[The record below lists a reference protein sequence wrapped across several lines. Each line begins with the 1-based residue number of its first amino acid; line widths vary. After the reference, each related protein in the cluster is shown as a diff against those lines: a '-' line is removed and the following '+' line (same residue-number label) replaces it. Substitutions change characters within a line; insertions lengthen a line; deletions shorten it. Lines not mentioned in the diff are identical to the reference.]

1 MNIVDEYKKKHPG
14 SVRLHERALALF
26 TANGATHSSRIF
38 DPFRPYITH
47 AKGSKKWDVDGN
59 EYIDFTVSHGALL
72 LGHSHPEVVKAVQ
85 EQMAKG
91 VHYGDN
97 HELEIEWGELVKAII
112 PSAERVEFVACGN
125 EASMLT
131 LRLGRV
137 FTGRKRILKFEEHFH
152 GWNDQLAPPDSAGV
166 LPEDNLINT
175 VTIPANDLNQVEEEL
190 MKREYAVLITEAG
203 GGHMGGQIP
212 LEKDFVRA
220 LPELAHRYGTLWVLD
235 EVVTG
240 FRELTGSWQS
250 LVALKPDLT
259 ILGKAIG
266 GGLTVGAV
274 VGRADIM
281 DAFNP
286 SRPIE
291 QRIRHS
297 GTWNANP
304 LTAAAG
310 IAACRLY
317 QTGEHQ
323 KKAAETAGYFR
334 EQANR
339 VLTEKGIEGRFY
351 GRNIIHL
358 YLGPADFEP
367 TDDTL
372 PPTKDIDRLMQRQN
386 LPVLNQLTLH
396 LLQRGVACLRSNL
409 WVMSSAHTKEDI
421 DYTIEALTGSFDA
434 LVAEGTLKPASWEL
448 QRNRIEMKEV

>member
-14 SVRLHERALALF
+14 SAKLHERALALF
-26 TANGATHSSRIF
+26 TANGATHASRIF

-47 AKGSKKWDVDGN
+47 ARGSRKWDVDGN
-59 EYIDFTVSHGALL
+59 EYIDYTMGHGSLL

-85 EQMAKG
+85 EQMARG
-91 VHYGDN
+91 VHYGES
-97 HELEIEWGELVKAII
+97 HELEIEWGELIKSII

-125 EASMLT
+125 EANMMA

-137 FTGRKRILKFEEHFH
+137 FTSRKKVLKFEEHFH
-152 GWNDQLAPPDSAGV
+152 GWSDQLVAPGAAGV
-166 LPEDNLINT
+166 PPEDNRINT
-175 VTIPANDLNQVEEEL
+175 VTIPANDLKRVEEEL
-190 MKREYAVLITEAG
+190 AKREYAVLITEG
-203 GGHMGGQIP
+203 GGARMGGQAP
-212 LEKDFVRA
+212 LDEDFARV
-220 LPELAHRYGTLWVLD
+220 LPELAHRYGTIWVLD

-240 FRELTGSWQS
+240 FRELPGSWQS
-250 LVALKPDLT
+250 LIGVKADLT
-259 ILGKAIG
+259 SLGKCVG

-286 SRPIE
+286 SRPAE

-304 LTAAAG
+304 LEAAAG

-323 KKAAETAGYFR
+323 KKAAEAAGYFR

-339 VLTEKGIEGRFY
+339 VLKEKGIEGRFY
-351 GRNIIHL
+351 GRNIVHL

-367 TDDTL
+367 ADDTL
-372 PPTKDIDRLMQRQN
+372 PPTKDFGKLMSTKSQPILTQLALHQLQGGVTPHRL
-386 LPVLNQLTLH
+386 
-396 LLQRGVACLRSNL
+396 NL
-409 WVMSSAHTKEDI
+409 WIMSSAHTKEDI
-421 DYTIEALTGSFDA
+421 DGTIEVLTDSFDA
-434 LVAEGTLKPASWEL
+434 LITEGILKAAS
-448 QRNRIEMKEV
+448 

>member
-1 MNIVDEYKKKHPG
+1 MNIVAEYKKKHSG
-14 SVRLHERALALF
+14 SVKLHERALALF

-47 AKGSKKWDVDGN
+47 AKGSRKWDVDGN
-59 EYIDFTVSHGALL
+59 EYIDFTMCHGALL

-85 EQMAKG
+85 EQMARG
-91 VHYGDN
+91 VQYGES
-97 HELEIEWGELVKAII
+97 HELEIEWGELVKGLL

-125 EASMLT
+125 EADMMA
-131 LRLGRV
+131 LRLGRI
-137 FTGRKRILKFEEHFH
+137 FTSRKKVLKFEEHFH
-152 GWNDQLAPPDSAGV
+152 GWNDHLVRPGSAGV
-166 LPEDNLINT
+166 LPEDNIINT
-175 VTIPANDLNQVEEEL
+175 ITIPANDLNRVEEEL
-190 MKREYAVLITEAG
+190 AKREYAVLITEAG
-203 GGHMGGQIP
+203 GAHMGGQVP
-212 LEKDFVRA
+212 LDEDFTRA
-220 LPELAHRYGTLWVLD
+220 LPELAHRYGTIWVLD

-240 FRELTGSWQS
+240 FRELTGSWQG
-250 LVALKPDLT
+250 VVGVKPDLAT
-259 ILGKAIG
+259 LGKCVS
-266 GGLTVGAV
+266 GGLTAGAV

-286 SRPIE
+286 HRPVE
-291 QRIRHS
+291 QRIIHT

-339 VLTEKGIEGRFY
+339 VLKEKGIEGRFY

-367 TDDTL
+367 ADDTL
-372 PPTKDIDRLMQRQN
+372 PPTKDVGRLMQHQN
-386 LPVLNQLTLH
+386 QPILSQLMLH
-396 LLQRGVACLRSNL
+396 LLQRGMACMQSNL
-409 WVMSSAHTKEDI
+409 WIMSSTHTKEDI
-421 DYTIEALTGSFDA
+421 DHAIEALADSFDA
-434 LVAEGTLKPASWEL
+434 LVAEGTLKSAL
-448 QRNRIEMKEV
+448 